1 MTEASITAAGIF
13 GVIGA
18 LLWLGILPYLLARRK
33 AELNGEQLPSFSRTY
48 LTSMVISSIGGFI
61 SVFIVITEL
70 EKALASATTII
81 SAASLGFAYTY
92 TILGIS
98 NTIIDTKN
106 ENAALKKSLMESNK
120 QMEALRVMEIDK
132 NKTPKSDKAF

>member
-1 MTEASITAAGIF
+1 MTDAAITAAGIA

-48 LTSMVISSIGGFI
+48 LTSMIISSIGGFI

-120 QMEALRVMEIDK
+120 NLEALRVLEVDK